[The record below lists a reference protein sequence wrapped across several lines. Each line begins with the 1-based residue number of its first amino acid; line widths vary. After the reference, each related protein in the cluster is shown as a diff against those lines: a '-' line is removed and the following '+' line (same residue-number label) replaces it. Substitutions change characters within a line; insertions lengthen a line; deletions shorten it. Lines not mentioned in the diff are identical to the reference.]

1 MVNFLLILG
10 ISIFFLYAIYDQ
22 FGTNKLKGK
31 TVLSVRLKRRT
42 RLDSIIFVIIIGV
55 ILYQQR
61 LQISTTTIFLLLFM
75 VLLSFYVAFLR
86 YPQLFFKKTGCYLD
100 NIFIDYKKIKQVNL
114 SENNIVVID
123 LTNGKQFLA
132 PLNDPEDKNK
142 IFQLLG
148 GKA

>member
-1 MVNFLLILG
+1 MINFLLILG

-86 YPQLFFKKTGCYLD
+86 YPQLLFKKTGCYLD

>member
-86 YPQLFFKKTGCYLD
+86 YPQLLFKKTGCYLD

>member
-61 LQISTTTIFLLLFM
+61 IQISPITIFLLLFM

-86 YPQLFFKKTGCYLD
+86 YPQLLFKKTGCYLD
-100 NIFIDYKKIKQVNL
+100 NIFIDYKKIKQVKL

-123 LTNGKQFLA
+123 LTNGKRFLA
-132 PLNDPEDKNK
+132 PLNDPDDKNK